1 MTRSE
6 SGPFTSDDDHDGAA
20 APTMSHHDSAS
31 AVAAVGGDA
40 FCQFQLGDH
49 CSEEDEKEA
58 AAALESSCSR
68 PPKYPSSSPSMSSS
82 SGREVRESSDES
94 AASAIM
100 AAEGSTSR
108 GSVSSSSGVGRVGS
122 AAKDKK
128 QNQKRSIPRPTSI
141 FGHQH
146 QHHPGAASLPA
157 DPPSHVLMPFGS
169 STNDGG
175 GSNKPSRMV
184 VPKIKCSSHFHG
196 ASAPSTPSNGQQL
209 PWLHGAGGEHNF
221 RSPLQQVQ
229 HRQVRRY
236 GVYSVA
242 VISATVRCCNSF

>member
-1 MTRSE
+1 
-6 SGPFTSDDDHDGAA
+6 
-20 APTMSHHDSAS
+20 MSHHDSAS
-31 AVAAVGGDA
+31 AVAAVGGDD

-58 AAALESSCSR
+58 AAALDSSCSR

-108 GSVSSSSGVGRVGS
+108 GSVSSSSGVRKVGS
-122 AAKDKK
+122 AAKDRK

-141 FGHQH
+141 FGH

-209 PWLHGAGGEHNF
+209 PWLHGAGGAGGEHNF

-229 HRQVRRY
+229 HRQVRQY